1 MIRAM
6 RLLSPMMKISLLPM
20 NRLLLTLI
28 ILKLRSNQSRNLKLK
43 HWLKKNSINLIT
55 QTLDQILNSS
65 KKKWIKL
72 KLMIRSRN
80 KLIKRRKR
88 ARKASVRWSKEFW
101 RKKLQLC
108 LKRWLLK
115 VKSLKIKQMMN
126 RNPSKLVTQ
135 TWDVMVVMWSLLWV

>member
-72 KLMIRSRN
+72 KLMIRFRN
-80 KLIKRRKR
+80 KLINRKR
-88 ARKASVRWSKEFW
+88 ARKASARWSKEFW

-108 LKRWLLK
+108 LKRELAK
-115 VKSLKIKQMMN
+115 AKSLKIKQTLN
-126 RNPSKLVTQ
+126 RNPPKLVTQ
-135 TWDVMVVMWSLLWV
+135 TWDVMVVM